1 MSEPR
6 LKSRMNRSNR
16 AASAAFKSTC
26 SLCSISS
33 CWLLLVNRPRSDLFS
48 IRKTKLGSY
57 TRSPFACLAR
67 PYRGPLAKP
76 SARFWKKTNPRLW
89 PSSVVSSQIYIL
101 VRNKS
106 QLTFYFR
113 ISIRKRSSWSTSSSL
128 LTKGLIQGWLHSGEC
143 SSKVLKMPRRARPS
157 LKP

>member
-1 MSEPR
+1 MSEPL
-6 LKSRMNRSNR
+6 LKSRTNLSNR
-16 AASAAFKSTC
+16 AASAVFKSTY
-26 SLCSISS
+26 SHSSISS
-33 CWLLLVNRPRSDLFS
+33 CWHPPVNRPRSDLFS
-48 IRKTKLGSY
+48 TRKTKLGSY

-67 PYRGPLAKP
+67 PSRGPLAKP
-76 SARFWKKTNPRLW
+76 SARFWKKTNLMQW
-89 PSSVVSSQIYIL
+89 LSSVVSSQIYIL

-143 SSKVLKMPRRARPS
+143 YSRVLKMPRRARPS